1 MKVKWLLLLFDNYLI
16 IIIITT
22 HLIITQTLADRFVT
36 DWETEAQSHFLLS
49 GEQKTFTASA
59 FSAGF
64 TAFGYYV

>member
-36 DWETEAQSHFLLS
+36 DWETEAQRSFPH
-49 GEQKTFTASA
+49 
-59 FSAGF
+59 
-64 TAFGYYV
+64 VR